1 LKGRQHTREHK
12 RTDGYIAIVEHK
24 LGVPVQ
30 THKTV
35 PDFAGHVYH
44 IVAHPVDSGSLGN
57 RSVCLAQPINARH
70 ALVEPATHGGVDH
83 PDTALFGPNA
93 KNK

>member
-1 LKGRQHTREHK
+1 VLGIEKSSSARAVCRRPLKGRQHTREHK

-44 IVAHPVDSGSLGN
+44 IVAHPVDSGSLSD
-57 RSVCLAQPINARH
+57 RSVCLI
-70 ALVEPATHGGVDH
+70 ATY
-83 PDTALFGPNA
+83 
-93 KNK
+93 